1 MEELKKL
8 ITKDIFDCLSGEDAR
23 RLEEIRARL
32 NISGEDYRQM
42 KARATSRELH
52 ERIVNARK
60 RPRRIVVAARYAAI
74 LMLPLVIAV
83 YFLLDKEKQ
92 SPAVVV
98 AQVEKTLPAPER
110 KQPRLI
116 LDDGKVVNLGREVKE
131 EQITLHAVNRGNEL
145 AYEKN
150 QVVEEVET
158 LVYNTVE
165 VPKGGEYHVSLADG
179 TRVWFNEETRLRFP
193 VTFAGATRDIY
204 LERGEIY
211 LEVEK
216 DDRHPFIVHTGN
228 GDIRVLGTHFNVKAS
243 SGRVIETTL
252 VEGRVEVSRDGTSV
266 ILKPFQQAV
275 AEDVINVVDV
285 TDMDAIISWKDN
297 MFYFRDVELEQ
308 ILDKLA
314 NWYGFNVF
322 YENPDAKR
330 EKYFVSIDKYA
341 QVDKILDV
349 ISEVGNV
356 KFKINEKTVMVYK

>member
-1 MEELKKL
+1 M
-8 ITKDIFDCLSGEDAR
+8 
-23 RLEEIRARL
+23 
-32 NISGEDYRQM
+32 NISDEDYRQM

-252 VEGRVEVSRDGTSV
+252 VEGRVCLTHGGESVLMLPGVQAEVLPGSGGIRTREV
-266 ILKPFQQAV
+266 
-275 AEDVINVVDV
+275 NVKEFVL
-285 TDMDAIISWKDN
+285 WKDGI
-297 MFYFRDVELEQ
+297 FYFEGADLATIMERLARWYDVNVNFDDEELG
-308 ILDKLA
+308 KLR
-314 NWYGFNVF
+314 FSVEMKR
-322 YENPDAKR
+322 YEHIQDLLT
-330 EKYFVSIDKYA
+330 
-341 QVDKILDV
+341 KI
-349 ISEVGNV
+349 
-356 KFKINEKTVMVYK
+356 EKTRKVRFRIEGREIRVGEYREPGS